1 MPQPNEFL
9 KFRGALYR
17 RALQMVQ
24 SPGTGEPNRKPHQRP
39 LVPPPGKDPS
49 GARQAVAQFK
59 QDVDAVLSTLQRL
72 PDAEA
77 MMTSFDKLTK
87 GSGFARIVEPLR
99 PVIQKAL
106 DKQESAKSIWT
117 KISKVLSRMQPAE
130 APAVK

>member
-49 GARQAVAQFK
+49 GRMSTPFCRCCSAFPMLK
-59 QDVDAVLSTLQRL
+59 Q
-72 PDAEA
+72 
-77 MMTSFDKLTK
+77 
-87 GSGFARIVEPLR
+87 
-99 PVIQKAL
+99 
-106 DKQESAKSIWT
+106 
-117 KISKVLSRMQPAE
+117 
-130 APAVK
+130 